1 MPRRMRVQSRTK
13 IYHVMIRG
21 NEKRNLFLDDEDRRK
36 FLDILREKNKEH
48 KYAIYAY
55 CLMENHVHLVINEG
69 EDEISRI
76 MKRINTSYAYY
87 FNKKYHRVGHVFQDR
102 FRSEAIE
109 REKYLLAVV
118 RYIHNN
124 PVKAGVVSS
133 LVEYEW
139 SSFNDFIDDNADSL
153 QIIDRDTVLNIISFD
168 RENAVKEFIE
178 FHKQNDEYR
187 FIDDISEQE
196 KAKEIT
202 SELEAK
208 NYIETY
214 LKDKTNSTDLLILRS
229 DIRLRNELIRQLMEK
244 SELSIRQIAN
254 LLRINR
260 GMVERSK
267 T

>member
-1 MPRRMRVQSRTK
+1 MPRQMRVQSRTK

-36 FLDILREKNKEH
+36 FLDLLREKNKEH

-87 FNKKYHRVGHVFQDR
+87 FNNKYHRVGHVFQDR

-124 PVKAGVVSS
+124 PVKAGVVAN
-133 LVEYEW
+133 LAEYHW
-139 SSFNDFIDDNADSL
+139 SSFNDYIDDNIDNL
-153 QIIDRDTVLNIISFD
+153 QIIDSDTVLGIFSFN
-168 RENAVKEFIE
+168 RESAVKELIE

-187 FIDDISEQE
+187 FIDNPNELDDT
-196 KAKEIT
+196 KEIAN
-202 SELEAK
+202 EPEAR
-208 NYIETY
+208 NYIEAF
-214 LKDKTNSTDLLILRS
+214 LKDKTDSTDLSILRS

-244 SELSIRQIAN
+244 SALSIRQIAN
-254 LLRINR
+254 LLNINR